1 MTAQTEGL
9 PAHIDD
15 ACDTI
20 DAAIFT
26 GDIFYADATAL
37 DQFEV
42 YLARWQRGIRSIKE
56 FWAEQQEEAQ

>member
-1 MTAQTEGL
+1 MEGMPDYL
-9 PAHIDD
+9 DA
-15 ACDTI
+15 ACDTV

-26 GDIFYADATAL
+26 GDLFYADAAAL

-56 FWAEQQEEAQ
+56 FWAEQQEQSQ